1 MEPLANY
8 TLDEVWTQ
16 KFFMRKYIIIKDSKS
31 LFSHQVLIK
40 MTTPNIAITLL
51 ISQRIIH
58 AYFIIK
64 LSII

>member
-58 AYFIIK
+58 EYFIIK

>member
-1 MEPLANY
+1 MRFG
-8 TLDEVWTQ
+8 TQ
-16 KFFMRKYIIIKDSKS
+16 KFFMRKCIIIKDSKS

-40 MTTPNIAITLL
+40 MTTTKIAITLL

-58 AYFIIK
+58 EYFIIK

>member
-1 MEPLANY
+1 MRFG
-8 TLDEVWTQ
+8 TQ

-40 MTTPNIAITLL
+40 MTTPKIAITLL

-58 AYFIIK
+58 EYFIIK